1 MIVYLNLT
9 SNIVLAVLAT
19 GELFLDDSRAGQTS
33 RVELCE
39 IVYESDEDEA
49 QRIARPQFV
58 YSLNWLLSPSL

>member
-1 MIVYLNLT
+1 MIILEF

-19 GELFLDDSRAGQTS
+19 GELFLDDARAGQTS

-49 QRIARPQFV
+49 QRSARPQYV
-58 YSLNWLLSPSL
+58 YSLNCVLCASLS